1 VTKALQGG
9 WSVAAAVTRG
19 WGATNVYR
27 DYTNGVPDASGRL
40 AFSNTEKATFVL
52 TVAKTF

>member
-1 VTKALQGG
+1 VTKALPGG

-27 DYTNGVPDASGRL
+27 EYTSGVPQANGQL
-40 AFSNTEKATFVL
+40 AYSNTEKATFVL